1 MHKSTISF
9 LHFSELKLSPKKKL
23 DETTKKDLLA
33 SLSAIDVDD
42 DKQISNG
49 TTSDPPNNS
58 YQPSFISKKTNGSP
72 IKQRKETSVLFG
84 LQTATTAENNPFA
97 NFKSLDSSANSI
109 KSATS
114 VDSERKAKLMKE
126 LFNYEAV

>member
-1 MHKSTISF
+1 M
-9 LHFSELKLSPKKKL
+9 HFSELKLSPKKKL

-42 DKQISNG
+42 DKQIS
-49 TTSDPPNNS
+49 DPPNYS
-58 YQPSFISKKTNGSP
+58 YQPSFISTKTNGSP

>member
-1 MHKSTISF
+1 M
-9 LHFSELKLSPKKKL
+9 L
-23 DETTKKDLLA
+23 DENTKKDLLA
-33 SLSAIDVDD
+33 SLSAIDVND
-42 DKQISNG
+42 DKQQQISNG
-49 TTSDPPNNS
+49 ISDDS
-58 YQPSFISKKTNGSP
+58 YQPSFISNTNASP

-84 LQTATTAENNPFA
+84 LQSATTAENNPFA

>member
-1 MHKSTISF
+1 M
-9 LHFSELKLSPKKKL
+9 L
-23 DETTKKDLLA
+23 DENTKKDLLA

-49 TTSDPPNNS
+49 TSDPNDS
-58 YQPSFISKKTNGSP
+58 YQPSFISKTNGSP

-84 LQTATTAENNPFA
+84 LQSATTAENNPFA

>member
-1 MHKSTISF
+1 MCN
-9 LHFSELKLSPKKKL
+9 
-23 DETTKKDLLA
+23 DR
-33 SLSAIDVDD
+33 
-42 DKQISNG
+42 
-49 TTSDPPNNS
+49 SDPNDS
-58 YQPSFISKKTNGSP
+58 YQPSFISKTNGSSP

-84 LQTATTAENNPFA
+84 LQSGTTTEKENNPFA

-109 KSATS
+109 KSQTS

>member
-1 MHKSTISF
+1 MYISF
-9 LHFSELKLSPKKKL
+9 FNFSELKLSPKKKL

-33 SLSAIDVDD
+33 SLCAIDVDD
-42 DKQISNG
+42 DKQISNS
-49 TTSDPPNNS
+49 TSDPPNYS
-58 YQPSFISKKTNGSP
+58 YQPSFISKTNGSP

-126 LFNYEAV
+126 LFNHEAV

>member
-1 MHKSTISF
+1 M
-9 LHFSELKLSPKKKL
+9 KLSPKKML
-23 DETTKKDLLA
+23 DENTKKDLLA
-33 SLSAIDVDD
+33 SLSAIDVND
-42 DKQISNG
+42 DKQQQICNVI
-49 TTSDPPNNS
+49 SDPNDS
-58 YQPSFISKKTNGSP
+58 YQPSFISNTNASP

-84 LQTATTAENNPFA
+84 LQSATTAENNPFA
-97 NFKSLDSSANSI
+97 NFKSLDSSANSV